1 MFLLDTDVISELMRP
16 DPHPGVIGWVR
27 GQRPPD
33 LFLSAVTLGELVRGV
48 VRLPA
53 GERRRRLEAWVS
65 ELLPQQF
72 EGRILAFDQKVAVIW
87 GELLGTADRAGRSP
101 AAADAQIAA
110 TARRH
115 DLVLVTRNIRDFRE
129 MNVALLDPWQPPQA

>member
-1 MFLLDTDVISELMRP
+1 MRP

-27 GQRPPD
+27 RQRPPD
-33 LFLSAVTLGELVRGV
+33 LFFSAVTLGELVRGV

-87 GELLGTADRAGRSP
+87 GEFLGTADRAGRPP

-115 DLVLVTRNIRDFRE
+115 DLVLVTRNIRDFQE